1 MPPEARG
8 LRLYSFDSGT
18 WTDLVSPGSQF
29 LGWLEWIDSRSI
41 QYWADPYDV
50 RRVNVDDGR
59 SEIVA
64 SLKGID
70 QASGIF
76 GTWVGALP
84 DGSPLVLLDIGTHDI
99 YALEWDAP

>member
-1 MPPEARG
+1 MAQEVAGSKPVTHPKIR
-8 LRLYSFDSGT
+8 LRTSDC
-18 WTDLVSPGSQF
+18 
-29 LGWLEWIDSRSI
+29 R
-41 QYWADPYDV
+41 
-50 RRVNVDDGR
+50 
-59 SEIVA
+59 A

-70 QASGIF
+70 QAVGIF